1 MSVVDGSFTIAMLA
15 ALGGGVSLFMLLR
28 AAFAGPTAHMRKRLR
43 RVTNHGRSA
52 PDGEGNATLRRTD
65 ESGLIPGLDMLV
77 KWLLPRP
84 ALLRQRLQRT
94 GRRLSPG
101 EYGLICFVV
110 GSVFAVIT
118 HRLAG
123 GLLAISIL
131 SGISAGLI
139 FPHMVVGALI
149 NRRLKAFT
157 AEFPEAIDLI
167 VRGLKAGLPV
177 PESIRNVGE
186 EMKDPLGV
194 EFRTAAEKIKLGLTI
209 EEALQEIGERVP
221 TPEYRFFVISIS
233 VQRETGGNLAETL
246 ENLSDILR
254 KRRQMRLKIK
264 AMSSE
269 ANASAMILGS
279 LPFALFGILLLVNFD
294 YVAVL
299 FTDPRGRIML
309 GAALG
314 SLSLGIAVMKKM
326 VRFDI

>member
-1 MSVVDGSFTIAMLA
+1 MDGSFTIVMLA

-28 AAFAGPTAHMRKRLR
+28 VAFAGPSAHMRKRLA
-43 RVTNHGRSA
+43 RVRDHGRRA
-52 PDGEGNATLRRTD
+52 PAGKGSATLRRTD
-65 ESGLIPGLDMLV
+65 EDGLIPGLDVLM

-110 GSVFAVIT
+110 GSVFGVIT

-123 GLLAISIL
+123 GVLAISIL

-139 FPHMVVGALI
+139 FPHMVLGALI

-177 PESIRNVGE
+177 PESIRNVGQ

-279 LPFALFGILLLVNFD
+279 LPFALFGILLLVNYD
-294 YVAVL
+294 YVAAL
-299 FTDPRGRIML
+299 FTDPRGHIML

-314 SLSLGIAVMKKM
+314 SLGLGIAVMKKM

>member
-131 SGISAGLI
+131 SGTSAGLI

-221 TPEYRFFVISIS
+221 TPEFRFFVISIS

>member
-1 MSVVDGSFTIAMLA
+1 MEDGAFTIAMLA

-28 AAFAGPTAHMRKRLR
+28 ATFAGPSTHMRKRFARVRNRGR
-43 RVTNHGRSA
+43 RA
-52 PDGEGNATLRRTD
+52 PDGDGKMTLRRTD
-65 ESGLIPGLDMLV
+65 ESSLIPGLDMLV

-94 GRRLSPG
+94 GRHLSPG
-101 EYGLICFVV
+101 EYALICFVV
-110 GSVFAVIT
+110 GGIFGVIT
-118 HRLAG
+118 HQFVG
-123 GLLAISIL
+123 GMLAISVL

-139 FPHMVVGALI
+139 LPHLVVGAMI

-194 EFRTAAEKIKLGLTI
+194 EFRTAAEKIRLGLTI
-209 EEALQEIGERVP
+209 EEALKEIDERIP

-279 LPFALFGILLLVNFD
+279 LPFALFGVLLLVNYD
-294 YVAVL
+294 YVAAL
-299 FTDPRGRIML
+299 FTDPRGHIML
-309 GAALG
+309 AAALG
-314 SLSLGIAVMKKM
+314 SLGLGIIVMKKM

>member
-1 MSVVDGSFTIAMLA
+1 MVDGSFTIAMLA

-28 AAFAGPTAHMRKRLR
+28 AAFAGPSAHMKKRLA
-43 RVTNHGRSA
+43 RVRDHGRRA
-52 PDGEGNATLRRTD
+52 PGGEGKATLRRVD
-65 ESGLIPGLDMLV
+65 ESGLIPGLDILV

-94 GRRLSPG
+94 GRRLSLG

-110 GSVFAVIT
+110 GGIFGVIT
-118 HRLAG
+118 HQLMG
-123 GLLAISIL
+123 GMLAISVL

-139 FPHMVVGALI
+139 FPHLMIGALI
-149 NRRLKAFT
+149 SRRLKAFT

-186 EMKDPLGV
+186 EMKDPLGI

-209 EEALQEIGERVP
+209 EDALKEIDERIP

-279 LPFALFGILLLVNFD
+279 LPFALFGILLLVNYD

-299 FTDPRGRIML
+299 FTDPRGHIML

-314 SLSLGIAVMKKM
+314 SLGLGIAVMKKM
-326 VRFDI
+326 VRFEI